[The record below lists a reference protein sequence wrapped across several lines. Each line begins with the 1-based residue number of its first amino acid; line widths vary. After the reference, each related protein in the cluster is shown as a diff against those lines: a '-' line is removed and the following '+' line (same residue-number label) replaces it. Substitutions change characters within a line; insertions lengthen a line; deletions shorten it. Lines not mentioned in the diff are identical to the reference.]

1 MNQMA
6 IHQTEKTMT
15 SREIADLVE
24 SRHDKVKQSIERLVK
39 SGLISDPP
47 LGEYLDTLG
56 RPAGEYRLCK
66 RDSYVVVA
74 QLSPEFTARLV
85 DRWQELEAKTSHN
98 LELSTLQLL
107 EMGVQSE
114 RERIR
119 LAAELEAARPALDFV
134 DRYVDS
140 TGSKGFRQVC
150 KLLKAKEGDFRAFL
164 EERKIMYKLGGEWV
178 PYADQLD
185 AGRFEVRAGTAEV
198 SGHAYNSARF
208 TPKGI
213 TWIAGE
219 WAKHQIKGQV

>member
-1 MNQMA
+1 MNQMILGNA
-6 IHQTEKTMT
+6 GPTMT
-15 SREIADLVE
+15 SREIAELVE

-39 SGLISDPP
+39 SGLIGDPP
-47 LGEYLDTLG
+47 LGEYLDALG
-56 RPAGEYRLCK
+56 RPAGEYHLCK

-85 DRWQELEAKTSHN
+85 DRWQELESGVAYN
-98 LELSTLQLL
+98 RQLSTIEIL
-107 EMGVQSE
+107 EIAMTSE

-119 LAAELEAARPALDFV
+119 LAAELEAAKPALDFV

-150 KLLKAKEGDFRAFL
+150 KLLRVKEPDFRKFL
-164 EERKIMYKLGGEWV
+164 EERKVMYKLGGEWA
-178 PYADQLD
+178 PYAEHID
-185 AGRFEVRAGTAEV
+185 AGRFDVRAGTAEI

-213 TWIAGE
+213 AWVAGE
-219 WAKHQIKGQV
+219 WAKYQIKEQL